1 ANDQIKQIKKKN
13 HLVRAI
19 KQALEY
25 LLSGNNPVQ
34 NDRENVAVNN
44 NNGGGS
50 SGDNVVAGI
59 ISKNSIKR
67 LIDYDND
74 DETNQENSSKLV
86 KRHKN
91 NCKDFT
97 ILSTSN
103 KSHDNNQNNNQ
114 SSLESAT
121 AIDVTPSTDLT
132 SPIDVTSPSNTAA
145 VDDNGQQSSQKVKRK
160 RITQD
165 QLIDLMSVF
174 EKTDTPSYDVRE
186 KLAKK
191 LKMTNREVQVWFQN
205 RRAKANRAKANEHN
219 ASQQHHRFLHHHSVT
234 ATHHTANGHH

>member
-1 ANDQIKQIKKKN
+1 MSFEVGTIVFVKLKEFLWWPGLIVNDEDLPEILLKKRPKRHDFDCIKFFGSINYGWINEKNLKIFTKKEANDQIKQIKKKN

-25 LLSGNNPVQ
+25 LLSEKKEKELLGNNPVQ

-103 KSHDNNQNNNQ
+103 YPVWTTGNPFASTIEEETKESLQKFSENKLMTRIQN
-114 SSLESAT
+114 L
-121 AIDVTPSTDLT
+121 
-132 SPIDVTSPSNTAA
+132 
-145 VDDNGQQSSQKVKRK
+145 
-160 RITQD
+160 
-165 QLIDLMSVF
+165 
-174 EKTDTPSYDVRE
+174 
-186 KLAKK
+186 
-191 LKMTNREVQVWFQN
+191 
-205 RRAKANRAKANEHN
+205 
-219 ASQQHHRFLHHHSVT
+219 
-234 ATHHTANGHH
+234 

>member
-1 ANDQIKQIKKKN
+1 MSFEVGTIVFVKLKEFLWWPGLKNLKIFTKKEANDQIKQIKKKN

-103 KSHDNNQNNNQ
+103 VAYPVWTTGNPFASTIEEETKESLQKFSENKLMTRIQN
-114 SSLESAT
+114 L
-121 AIDVTPSTDLT
+121 
-132 SPIDVTSPSNTAA
+132 
-145 VDDNGQQSSQKVKRK
+145 
-160 RITQD
+160 
-165 QLIDLMSVF
+165 
-174 EKTDTPSYDVRE
+174 
-186 KLAKK
+186 
-191 LKMTNREVQVWFQN
+191 
-205 RRAKANRAKANEHN
+205 
-219 ASQQHHRFLHHHSVT
+219 
-234 ATHHTANGHH
+234 